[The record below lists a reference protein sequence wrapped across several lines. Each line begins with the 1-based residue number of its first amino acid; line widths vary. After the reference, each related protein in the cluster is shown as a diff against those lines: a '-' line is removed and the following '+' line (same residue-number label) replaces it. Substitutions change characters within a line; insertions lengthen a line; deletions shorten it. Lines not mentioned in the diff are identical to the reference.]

1 MTGAIRILGAKGVA
15 YKRLRE
21 DAQWPPRFTKLL
33 LSLSGGKEL
42 ALTDPRRFGKVLLR
56 ESPEEQPPLSL
67 LAPDPVTDALP
78 LREFVAGLRSAR
90 APVKA
95 LLLSQDKLVCG
106 VGNWVADEVLFHAA
120 VHPATSACALTDAEA
135 RAVHAAVLRICRIAC
150 SVSAD
155 HTRFPKGWLFHHRW
169 GKGRDSAGQVRGG
182 RGAD

>member
-106 VGNWVADEVLFHAA
+106 VGA
-120 VHPATSACALTDAEA
+120 
-135 RAVHAAVLRICRIAC
+135 
-150 SVSAD
+150 
-155 HTRFPKGWLFHHRW
+155 
-169 GKGRDSAGQVRGG
+169 RGG
-182 RGAD
+182 VGSRFEVGSRFGVFGRFRWCAAAFQAWDAFQQPRLAEGRPG